1 MEKTIKLYYAKLANM
16 GDLLNDLVIRRCFGC
31 DVERCSFLEGE
42 ISAIGSHLAMYTY
55 HGTPLMKLQQLIN
68 GIREPKVYV
77 WGTGFINYDDCKG
90 RFFKRDMEFLALRGE
105 LTRRNVERMTGKT
118 LDIPTGD
125 AGILADRLLDE
136 LPEKRYDLGVIPHI
150 CDLKDPAA
158 QALADRYEN
167 SVLIN
172 VKDDPIEVVRQIAQC
187 RTVLSS
193 SLHGLIVADSFHVPN
208 MHVVFDERL
217 KGDGY
222 KFDDYYS
229 AYGLPHIQRDLR
241 QEAAPSL
248 REIEESWGITAEL
261 VEEKKRQMLACF
273 PHQLLD

>member
-1 MEKTIKLYYAKLANM
+1 M
-16 GDLLNDLVIRRCFGC
+16 GDLLNDLVIRRCFDC

-55 HGTPLMKLQQLIN
+55 HATPPMKLQQLLN
-68 GIREPKVYV
+68 GIREPKVYI

-105 LTRRNVERMTGKT
+105 LTRRNVERMTGRT

-125 AGILADRLLDE
+125 AGILADRLLDA

-167 SVLIN
+167 SILIN

-187 RTVLSS
+187 RAVLSS

-248 REIEESWGITAEL
+248 REIEESWGVTTEM

-273 PHQLLD
+273 PRQLLD

>member
-1 MEKTIKLYYAKLANM
+1 
-16 GDLLNDLVIRRCFGC
+16 
-31 DVERCSFLEGE
+31 
-42 ISAIGSHLAMYTY
+42 
-55 HGTPLMKLQQLIN
+55 
-68 GIREPKVYV
+68 
-77 WGTGFINYDDCKG
+77 
-90 RFFKRDMEFLALRGE
+90 MEFLALRGE
-105 LTRRNVERMTGKT
+105 LTRRNVERMTGRT
-118 LDIPTGD
+118 MDIPTGD
-125 AGILADRLLDE
+125 ARIMADRLLDE

-167 SVLIN
+167 SILIN

-187 RTVLSS
+187 RAVLSS

-248 REIEESWGITAEL
+248 REIEESWGVTAEM

-273 PHQLLD
+273 PRQLLD